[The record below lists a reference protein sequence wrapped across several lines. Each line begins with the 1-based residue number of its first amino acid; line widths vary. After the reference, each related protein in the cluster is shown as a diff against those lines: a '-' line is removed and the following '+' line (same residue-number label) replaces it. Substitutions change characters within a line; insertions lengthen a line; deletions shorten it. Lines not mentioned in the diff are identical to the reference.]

1 MKKEHISDALNMLND
16 DIIEETN
23 NVRTNAKPKR
33 KWVKWGVVAACLC
46 LAVTIAIPVLHHK
59 GGPDTQ
65 DPVQNIAALEY
76 NGKFYEAVKL
86 PEVLEK
92 YGLPPEITADMA
104 GEHISYLKSDGGI
117 GYKSTVSQT
126 DIELYRYAPAVCDG
140 VYVLRD
146 GDTWYAALFCNFY
159 QFDSNT
165 NCSFTELY
173 RVYGIES
180 ADDIASIT
188 EMKWNNEQEV
198 GSPVT
203 NRQEITEF
211 YHMTITLVSYGND
224 DFQTEVFDGIPEE
237 NQQEAHT
244 AFADDRRN
252 LRIETASGLRFFISF
267 YPNYDWIEGG
277 GTMSYFKI
285 DKQMHGWIERNLNRY
300 VTPSSV
306 IAPQSWRSCSFD
318 RVASCVL
325 PLFSSH
331 LARKFPMAV
340 SSKSSTTAPAQIV
353 PEKSPP
359 VSS

>member
-1 MKKEHISDALNMLND
+1 MKEEHISDALNMLND

-65 DPVQNIAALEY
+65 DPAQNIAALEY

-165 NCSFTELY
+165 NCCLLY
-173 RVYGIES
+173 TS
-180 ADDIASIT
+180 DAAD
-188 EMKWNNEQEV
+188 E
-198 GSPVT
+198 
-203 NRQEITEF
+203 
-211 YHMTITLVSYGND
+211 
-224 DFQTEVFDGIPEE
+224 
-237 NQQEAHT
+237 
-244 AFADDRRN
+244 
-252 LRIETASGLRFFISF
+252 
-267 YPNYDWIEGG
+267 
-277 GTMSYFKI
+277 
-285 DKQMHGWIERNLNRY
+285 
-300 VTPSSV
+300 
-306 IAPQSWRSCSFD
+306 
-318 RVASCVL
+318 
-325 PLFSSH
+325 
-331 LARKFPMAV
+331 
-340 SSKSSTTAPAQIV
+340 
-353 PEKSPP
+353 
-359 VSS
+359 

>member
-33 KWVKWGVVAACLC
+33 KWVKWGAVAACLC
-46 LAVTIAIPVLHHK
+46 LAVTIAIPMLHHK
-59 GGPDTQ
+59 GGPGTQ

-92 YGLPPEITADMA
+92 YGLPPEITTDMA

-224 DFQTEVFDGIPEE
+224 DFQTEVFDG
-237 NQQEAHT
+237 
-244 AFADDRRN
+244 RR
-252 LRIETASGLRFFISF
+252 
-267 YPNYDWIEGG
+267 
-277 GTMSYFKI
+277 
-285 DKQMHGWIERNLNRY
+285 
-300 VTPSSV
+300 
-306 IAPQSWRSCSFD
+306 
-318 RVASCVL
+318 
-325 PLFSSH
+325 
-331 LARKFPMAV
+331 
-340 SSKSSTTAPAQIV
+340 
-353 PEKSPP
+353 
-359 VSS
+359 